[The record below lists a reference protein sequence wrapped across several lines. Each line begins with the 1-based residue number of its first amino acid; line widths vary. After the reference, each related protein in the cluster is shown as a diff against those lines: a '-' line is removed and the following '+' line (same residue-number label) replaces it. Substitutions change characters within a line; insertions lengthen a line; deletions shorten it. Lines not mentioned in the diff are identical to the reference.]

1 MSYNEQLL
9 KHVDAYGYP
18 LPPGRRWKLRR
29 RAIDS
34 SKSITAGLITA
45 LLSVIGTLLL
55 LGRLGRRYTPLTPR
69 SFHPRRI
76 LLIRLDLIG
85 DLTLSLTMA
94 RALKRAYPEAQ
105 IDLLALP
112 SSAPVARFDPHI
124 TEIIP
129 YDPNVWRRPRSLLQ
143 PKRWRQLFALLKKLR
158 ACRYDLAVSVYGP
171 WAATLA
177 VLSDARRR
185 VGYGSESY
193 PGFMTD
199 SVPGGVPGRWQHG
212 AQLDNRH
219 EVDYC
224 LGLARAVGATITP
237 EDRIPR
243 LYVDEQ
249 TRQETEQLLLEAG
262 IQAGKPLVVCHI
274 NSNNGQSKRWPIPYW
289 ATLIDRLICQVG
301 ATVVLS
307 GAPNDLPQVESVMQ
321 KTRERAIN
329 LAGKTSLTQLIALLQ
344 RADLLISGDSGPLH
358 MGVACDTPIIG
369 IYGPTN
375 PALNGPVSPDATILH
390 SDIWCSPCYTGR
402 APADCRFYTTQC
414 MKNILPAQVFAA
426 AQQKLAQQQPHADTI
441 GR

>member
-1 MSYNEQLL
+1 MSYNERLL

-29 RAIDS
+29 RAIDG
-34 SKSITAGLITA
+34 SKSISAGLITM
-45 LLSVIGTLLL
+45 LLSVIGMLLL
-55 LGRLGRRYTPLTPR
+55 LGRLGRRYAPLTPR

-85 DLTLSLTMA
+85 DLTLSLTVA
-94 RALKRAYPEAQ
+94 RALKRTYPEAE
-105 IDLLALP
+105 IDLVALP
-112 SSAPVARFDPHI
+112 SSAPVASFDPHVF
-124 TEIIP
+124 EIIA
-129 YDPNVWRRPRSLLQ
+129 YDPNIWRRPRTLLQ
-143 PKRWRQLFALLKKLR
+143 PKRWRQLLALRKKLR
-158 ACRYDLAVSVYGP
+158 ARRYDLAVSVYGP

-177 VLSDARRR
+177 VLSGARRR

-224 LGLARAVGATITP
+224 LGLARAAGATITA

-243 LYVDEQ
+243 LYTDEQ
-249 TRQETEQLLLEAG
+249 TRQETEQLLLDAG
-262 IQAGKPLVVCHI
+262 MPAGKPLIVCHV

-289 ATLIDRLICQVG
+289 ATLIDRLICEVG

-321 KTRERAIN
+321 KTRERAN
-329 LAGKTSLTQLIALLQ
+329 SLAGKTSLPQLIALLQ

-358 MGVACDTPIIG
+358 MGVACGTPIIG

-375 PALNGPVSPDATILH
+375 PALNGPVSPDATILR

-426 AQQKLAQQQPHADTI
+426 AQQKLARQELRVDSM
-441 GR
+441 R